1 MYILLIFHIRF
12 VVGIDEGI
20 EVENGLSAAS
30 SSSEGSNFSSEAA
43 TNDKN
48 ARECTSQVTGSLN
61 TDWSHAG
68 NTHLVYKIQNWM
80 GFVWQDLSG
89 FKTQ

>member
-1 MYILLIFHIRF
+1 MYILLIFHILF

-48 ARECTSQVTGSLN
+48 ARECTSQV
-61 TDWSHAG
+61 
-68 NTHLVYKIQNWM
+68 M
-80 GFVWQDLSG
+80 
-89 FKTQ
+89 